1 MTITMEYTRENAVK
15 DGLLIDVTHLA
26 KNFTGKD
33 IQVAISKTIWD
44 GPVIQQDLDP
54 WRDTIILATTYKNE
68 EIGLHRCGWAV
79 TDPAVTPLMLC
90 VQIKVDFGRNGR
102 KQVTV
107 FCHSESAD
115 YRCPRVPNAS
125 FHVM

>member
-33 IQVAISKTIWD
+33 VQVAISKTIWD

-54 WRDTIILATTYKNE
+54 G
-68 EIGLHRCGWAV
+68 EIRLSLPQPTRTKRSGCIGAV
-79 TDPAVTPLMLC
+79 GQSPTQRSHL
-90 VQIKVDFGRNGR
+90 
-102 KQVTV
+102 
-107 FCHSESAD
+107 
-115 YRCPRVPNAS
+115 
-125 FHVM
+125 